1 MEQLLTAR
9 QSFFD
14 YSIHEHRFR
23 FAGWCAATA
32 ASSSPICRFKV
43 QTGLEILRLSGVS
56 DQFTDWSDI
65 PSSEAEFDDLHR
77 KTCRKIIKISE
88 LPHIKLS
95 GKEAHFTYGIAAKL
109 LNCYLKP
116 IYLVNAAESFSNKKT
131 VKKQAVIHPPIDRV
145 LLSNCKRKE
154 PKAFRSITKI
164 SWSTFTEAQY
174 FDVIKSLREFMVDEP
189 FSKIEYFWDGYQ

>member
-32 ASSSPICRFKV
+32 ASSSPICLFKV

-116 IYLVNAAESFSNKKT
+116 IYLVNAAESFSNKTT

-154 PKAFRSITKI
+154 PEAFRSITKI

-189 FSKIEYFWDGYQ
+189 FWKIEYFWDGYQ

>member
-1 MEQLLTAR
+1 LTAR

-116 IYLVNAAESFSNKKT
+116 IYLVNAAESFSNKTT

-154 PKAFRSITKI
+154 PEAFRSITKI

-189 FSKIEYFWDGYQ
+189 FWKIEYFWDGYQ

>member
-116 IYLVNAAESFSNKKT
+116 IYLVNAAESFSNKTT

-154 PKAFRSITKI
+154 PEAFRSITKI

-189 FSKIEYFWDGYQ
+189 FWKIEYFWDGYQ

>member
-1 MEQLLTAR
+1 MAPKYSL
-9 QSFFD
+9 FD
-14 YSIHEHRFR
+14 YSIHDHRFR

-65 PSSEAEFDDLHR
+65 PSSEAEFDELHR
-77 KTCRKIIKISE
+77 KVCRRILEITERSNVN
-88 LPHIKLS
+88 LS
-95 GKEAHFTYGIAAKL
+95 GKEGKFTYGIAAKL

-116 IYLVNAAESFSNKKT
+116 IYLVNAGASFSNKINE
-131 VKKQAVIHPPIDRV
+131 KKQAIIHPPIDRV
-145 LLSNCKRKE
+145 LLKTCKRKE
-154 PKAFRSITKI
+154 PEAFRSITNI

-174 FDVIKSLREFMVDEP
+174 FYVIKSLREFLVDEP
-189 FSKIEYFWDGYQ
+189 FWKIEYFWDGHQ